1 VNPGKYRHRITFQEQ
16 VETRDSEG
24 ALSLDWQ
31 NVWLDSETELADV
44 PAEVLLGA
52 GREFNASGKV
62 QAETAARINLR
73 WFPGLQESWRIL
85 WDGEFDS
92 DNKYSGSIFNIGAI
106 ETDATARREYRL
118 RCTAGVNDG
127 Q

>member
-1 VNPGKYRHRITFQEQ
+1 MNSGKYRHRITFQEQ

-24 ALSLDWQ
+24 AVEIDWE

-52 GREFNASGKV
+52 GREFNASGKA

-73 WFPGLQESWRIL
+73 WFEGLEASWRIL
-85 WDGEFDS
+85 WDGQV
-92 DNKYSGSIFNIGAI
+92 FNIGAI